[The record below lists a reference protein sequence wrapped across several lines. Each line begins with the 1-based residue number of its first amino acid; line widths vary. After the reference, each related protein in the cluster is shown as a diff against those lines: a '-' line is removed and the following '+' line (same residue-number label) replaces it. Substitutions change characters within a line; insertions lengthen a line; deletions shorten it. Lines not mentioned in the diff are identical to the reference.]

1 MLVIGLTGGIASGKS
16 TVTKL
21 LIDKGVK
28 VLDADQIVRQ
38 MQQPNT
44 KLLKQL
50 AEVFGDQMILEDGH
64 LNRQELGQLIFNDK
78 RAKETLDQIM
88 KPLIREKLLEEIE
101 EVKIHQE
108 SMVVLDLPLLYEFEL
123 QSLVDDTI
131 VVYVSRETQVR
142 RLMERD
148 QIDEAYALAKINSQ
162 MSLDKKR
169 ELANFVLINEGTMS
183 ELRTQFETL
192 YETLKHMS

>member
-123 QSLVDDTI
+123 QSLVDYTI

-192 YETLKHMS
+192 YETLKQMS

>member
-192 YETLKHMS
+192 YETLKQMS